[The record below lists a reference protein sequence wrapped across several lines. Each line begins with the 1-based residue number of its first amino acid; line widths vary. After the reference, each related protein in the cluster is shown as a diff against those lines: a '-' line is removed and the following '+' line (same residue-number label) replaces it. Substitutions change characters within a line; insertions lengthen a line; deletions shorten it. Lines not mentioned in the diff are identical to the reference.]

1 VEPTVRQKIT
11 VPTSAGEEFGKD
23 HGLVHEALVTG
34 RKVGAGREFWSL
46 LAHNE
51 YLFHLLVSWTQGT
64 SPHWNGNGKN
74 WLSADQRRAQ
84 TIMGENFISPWEVLR
99 VLPTKFRYGLPDL
112 LDLGNIPF
120 SEATMRDC
128 QQTHVLLPGFLI
140 SIGELWDIFPDFA
153 MPTRKSPSV
162 KRLFE
167 YTVPKA
173 WFLIQKEGSPE
184 TSMKSLAAQKQ
195 MLNATDVVLNFTE
208 AVWVALLYR
217 AIRGGKMFDKT
228 VRTSLP
234 SDKASCVNVVT
245 RNGWHV
251 DFLEFPADKAERWV
265 RLGSMKKSEDE
276 LHR

>member
-1 VEPTVRQKIT
+1 MENTVRQKTAI
-11 VPTSAGEEFGKD
+11 PTSAGEEFGKD

-51 YLFHLLVSWTQGT
+51 YLFRLLMSWTQGT

-112 LDLGNIPF
+112 FDLGNIPF

-128 QQTHVLLPGFLI
+128 QQTHVLLPGFPI
-140 SIGELWDIFPDFA
+140 SIGELWDAFPDFA
-153 MPTRKSPSV
+153 MPMRKSSSV

-167 YTVPKA
+167 YTVPKG
-173 WFLIQKEGSPE
+173 WFLIQKEGFPE

-195 MLNATDVVLNFTE
+195 MLDAADVVLSFTE
-208 AVWVALLYR
+208 AVWAALLFR
-217 AIRGGKMFDKT
+217 AIRQSKIFENT

-234 SDKASCVNVVT
+234 SDKTSCVNVVT
-245 RNGWHV
+245 RNAWHV
-251 DFLEFPADKAERWV
+251 DFLEFPADEAESWI
-265 RLGSMKKSEDE
+265 RLGSMKKPEGE
-276 LHR
+276 PYR